1 MMNRALGT
9 TSMRQ
14 RKVRLTNER
23 RKDFILLLI
32 GWLSPDERNQKLIKE
47 RKWKE
52 ERHGL
57 WGCLQEEEKEG
68 GERRGGLWGGG
79 AKGGWRKE
87 KTKKFCDDPNS
98 LQEDLTSHAPTRH
111 IPSPRSP
118 PAGLLHLNLVVASP
132 LRT

>member
-1 MMNRALGT
+1 
-9 TSMRQ
+9 MRQ

-68 GERRGGLWGGG
+68 GERRGGVMGRRR
-79 AKGGWRKE
+79 KGRME
-87 KTKKFCDDPNS
+87 EREN
-98 LQEDLTSHAPTRH
+98 QEIL
-111 IPSPRSP
+111 
-118 PAGLLHLNLVVASP
+118 
-132 LRT
+132 